1 MPAAGRL
8 YLRLAVKFVILT
20 TMNYTTITCEVAGR
34 IATVTL
40 NRPER
45 RNALNEI
52 MIRELTDLLTTLNKN
67 LTLRVILLTGAGDS
81 FCSGMDLDHLIAYA
95 ALDQGKNLEDA
106 QNLLKLL
113 LLIHQ
118 HKKAVVAVVNG
129 PALGGGCGIAAA
141 CDFVLAGAEHATLGV
156 PEVRLGFVP
165 AVILFFLIKRM
176 GSGRARE
183 FVLRGGKLR
192 AAEAQAAGLVT
203 EVIKDADLRTAA
215 VAFAEL
221 FAGATSPSSITL
233 TKELFGRFDEMKPVD
248 ALDYA
253 TALNALSRKTEDF
266 KKGIEAFLAK
276 EKLQW

>member
-1 MPAAGRL
+1 MH
-8 YLRLAVKFVILT
+8 
-20 TMNYTTITCEVAGR
+20 YTTITCELTGR
-34 IATVTL
+34 IATLTL
-40 NRPER
+40 NRPDR

-52 MIRELTDLLTTLNKN
+52 MIRELTDALTALNKN
-67 LTLRVILLTGAGDS
+67 LTLRVILITGAGDT
-81 FCSGMDLDHLIAYA
+81 FCSGMDLDHLIAHA

-118 HKKAVVAVVNG
+118 HKKAVIAVING

-141 CDFVLAGAEHATLGV
+141 CDFVLAGQDRAVLGV

-165 AVILFFLIKRM
+165 AVILLFLVKRM

-192 AAEAQAAGLVT
+192 AADALTAGLVT
-203 EVIKDADLRTAA
+203 EVITDAQLRPAA
-215 VAFAEL
+215 VMFAEEL
-221 FAGATSPSSITL
+221 AVSTSPSSITL
-233 TKELFGRFDEMKPVD
+233 TKELFARFDEMKPSD
-248 ALDYA
+248 ALEYA
-253 TALNALSRKTEDF
+253 AALNALSRKTDDF